1 MRALTRRLPGTKGL
15 PFTLAGIAL
24 MVLVAS
30 AAATAVRYGLIE
42 RDDVGTACDAL
53 SAKWWC
59 TLRMLVI
66 QGFLNDIYGR
76 ASVALAALALWRR
89 SAIGAWL
96 AIAVGTWGMVL
107 YTFTWSGVGVLGG
120 AMALAR
126 LQGQWREDGET
137 EQEAR

>member
-1 MRALTRRLPGTKGL
+1 
-15 PFTLAGIAL
+15 

-42 RDDVGTACDAL
+42 RDDVGPVCDAL
-53 SAKWWC
+53 SAPAWC

-66 QGFLNDIYGR
+66 QGFLNDVYGR

-96 AIAVGTWGMVL
+96 AVAVGTWGMVL

-120 AMALAR
+120 VMTLAR
-126 LQGQWREDGET
+126 LQGQWREDRET
-137 EQEAR
+137 EQKAR